1 MIVHSIMEFLTINKD
16 TIDILLKVLG
26 FTITLISFLTTFFF
40 SLNKFSRYQSDKK
53 SQQISNWLQLFSDD
67 NQIKKLSAVG
77 GISNN
82 IELVYPEVFIL
93 SVHEQD
99 YFIKSMLYDALN
111 QNPEEHLD
119 FLQKYHNFFVKQ
131 YLILTSNK
139 NVEDMLQIPEEFR
152 KVLTKANHEAKLQID
167 LNRKGSVLRL
177 EEPYSLDRMKDFIL
191 LSSQLL
197 MQGLKT
203 RKKLYLQGLLVI
215 RANMHSAL
223 CYKKNIKGGVFL
235 DNTMRHMK
243 FIKGEYTDSI
253 FSKCNLYDASIE
265 DSLLQNVKF
274 SHCKMMK
281 MKFDNLK
288 AEQIEILDCSLNES
302 NFEYNKWNMKAKDS
316 DFNGCTMKKTN
327 FFTLDMIQCNLKGSN
342 FYRTIFHE
350 ARLYRT
356 ELMGRFFNCTFRN
369 IQFNGSVLVNTV
381 FKKCHFYQCNFDGAN
396 IDKVKFIH
404 CIFEEAVDFRKA
416 QNYNQAIF
424 EQCQYKN
431 KKKEKVIL

>member
-53 SQQISNWLQLFSDD
+53 NQQISNWLQLFSDD

-152 KVLTKANHEAKLQID
+152 KVLTKANHEAKLQIE
-167 LNRKGSVLRL
+167 LIRKGSALPL
-177 EEPYSLDRMKDFIL
+177 EEPYSLDRIKDFIL

-197 MQGLKT
+197 MNGLKT
-203 RKKLYLQGLLVI
+203 KRTLSLQGLLVFQ
-215 RANMHSAL
+215 ANMHSTV
-223 CYKKNIKGGVFL
+223 CYKKNITGSVFFN
-235 DNTMRHMK
+235 NTMRHMK
-243 FIKGEYTDSI
+243 SVKVEYTDSI
-253 FSKCNLYDASIE
+253 FSGCNLYDASFE
-265 DSLLQNVKF
+265 GSSLCNVQF
-274 SHCKMMK
+274 AHCKMMK
-281 MKFDNLK
+281 MKFQALDAK
-288 AEQIEILDCSLNES
+288 QIEMLDCSLNES
-302 NFEYNKWNMKAKDS
+302 HFEHNKWSLKAKDS
-316 DFNGCTMKKTN
+316 DFNGCIVKKTN
-327 FFTLDMIQCNLKGSN
+327 FISLDMIQCNLKGSQ
-342 FYRTIFHE
+342 FFRTTFQE
-350 ARLYRT
+350 AKLYRS
-356 ELMGRFFNCTFRN
+356 ELMGRFFNCTFQD
-369 IQFNGSVLVNTV
+369 IQFNGSILVNTV
-381 FKKCHFYQCNFDGAN
+381 FKKCHFYHCNFDGTN
-396 IDKVKFIH
+396 LDKVKFIH
-404 CIFEEAVDFRKA
+404 CIFEEAVDFSKA
-416 QNYNQAIF
+416 QNYHQAVF
-424 EQCQYKN
+424 ERCLYK
-431 KKKEKVIL
+431 K